1 MSERGILITFEG
13 GEGVGKSTQI
23 RMLADR
29 LRAAGHDVLAV
40 REPGGSR
47 ISEKIRALLL
57 DTDNDAMDATTE
69 LFLYEAARAQVVG
82 ELIEPALAAGKVVLC
97 DRYYDSTTAYQGY
110 GRGLD
115 LEVIEQLNRA
125 AAGRA
130 IPARTVILDLST
142 ERGLFRATKGGA
154 DRVESAGLEFHE
166 RVREG
171 FLAIAEREPDRV
183 RVVDASGSREE
194 TAAQISAALFGLGLL

>member
-115 LEVIEQLNRA
+115 LEVIDQLNRA

-130 IPARTVILDLST
+130 IPARTVVLDLST

-194 TAAQISAALFGLGLL
+194 TAAQIDSALFGLGLL